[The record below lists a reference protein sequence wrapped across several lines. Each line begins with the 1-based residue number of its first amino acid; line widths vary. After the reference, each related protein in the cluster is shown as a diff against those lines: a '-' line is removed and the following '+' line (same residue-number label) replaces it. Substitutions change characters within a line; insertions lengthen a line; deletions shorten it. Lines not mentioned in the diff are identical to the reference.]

1 MIESKGGRHLTI
13 ALGILAHGGAVI
25 AADREQSDRTLKTDQ
40 AKIRG
45 QWVAGRGSLAV
56 SGAGNGPYLD
66 SLTAEL
72 IEWFKNDQVQFDPK
86 KFGEELRTK
95 NHAFYESSVLPFAP
109 YQEEVNYELL
119 TCFAPSL
126 TAGEIRFASKLGL
139 MPQKECELWT
149 SHKLSVV
156 KEEYYA
162 AVGCGATTAKALLA
176 RCWVPFIPLPVAIN
190 LACYVVYHVKRTVKD
205 VGLDTDVMVF
215 SGGIPMALSRDEITE
230 MEAQF
235 EEYGRIERE
244 NLYYCLGGDLK
255 EHEELFGKPG
265 DHKRIQKSL
274 RKFFEKLNAKRVKR
288 WTPKP
293 PIPANTVQSVPQK
306 SKPEDSIRPEIL
318 AP

>member
-1 MIESKGGRHLTI
+1 MTI
-13 ALGILAHGGAVI
+13 ALGILAHGGAVV
-25 AADREQSDRTLKTDQ
+25 AADREQSDGTLKSDQ
-40 AKIRG
+40 GKIRG

-72 IEWFKNDQVQFDPK
+72 IDWFKDDK
-86 KFGEELRTK
+86 AKFSAEKIEEEIRNK
-95 NHAFYESSVLPFAP
+95 NYAFYEKSVLPFAP
-109 YQEEVNYELL
+109 YEQDADYELL
-119 TCFAPSL
+119 ACFGAAP
-126 TAGEIRFASKLGL
+126 TAVEVALASKLGGL
-139 MPQKECELWT
+139 PGKGCELWT

-156 KEEYYA
+156 KEEHFA

-176 RCWVPFIPLPVAIN
+176 RFWVPFIPLPVAIN
-190 LACYVVYHVKRTVKD
+190 LAAYVVYHVKRTVKD
-205 VGLDTDVMVF
+205 VGLDTDIMIF
-215 SGGIPMALSRDEITE
+215 SGAIPMPVPRDEIAE

-274 RKFFEKLNAKRVKR
+274 RKFFENLNSERVKK
-288 WTPKP
+288 WTPKL
-293 PIPANTVQSVPQK
+293 PIPASTMQSTPQK
-306 SKPEDSIRPEIL
+306 SKGQQ
-318 AP
+318 

>member
-1 MIESKGGRHLTI
+1 MTI
-13 ALGILAHGGAVI
+13 ALGVLAHGGAVI
-25 AADREQSDRTLKTDQ
+25 AADREQSDGTLKSDQ

-45 QWVAGRGSLAV
+45 HWVAGRGSLAV

-72 IEWFKNDQVQFDPK
+72 IEWFRNDKVQFNREE
-86 KFGEELRTK
+86 FGEELRKK
-95 NHAFYESSVLPFAP
+95 NHAFYERSVLPFAP
-109 YQEEVNYELL
+109 YAREEGVDYELL
-119 TCFAPSL
+119 TCFAAAL
-126 TAGEIRFASKLGL
+126 TAGEIRFAAKLGL
-139 MPQKECELWT
+139 VPGRGCELWT
-149 SHKLSVV
+149 SHKLSVL
-156 KEEYYA
+156 KDEYYA

-176 RCWVPFIPLPVAIN
+176 RYWVPVISLPVAIN

-205 VGLDTDVMVF
+205 VGLDTDIMVF
-215 SGGIPMALSRDEITE
+215 SGALAPMPLSRDEIAE
-230 MEAQF
+230 METRF

-274 RKFFEKLNAKRVKR
+274 RKFFEKLNAERVKR

-306 SKPEDSIRPEIL
+306 SKPEDSTRPEIL

>member
-1 MIESKGGRHLTI
+1 MTI

-25 AADREQSDRTLKTDQ
+25 AADREQSNGTLKSDQ

-45 QWVAGRGSLAV
+45 QWVAGRGALAV

-72 IEWFKNDQVQFDPK
+72 IEWFKNDKAQLDPEE
-86 KFGEELRTK
+86 FGIKLGEK
-95 NHAFYESSVLPFAP
+95 NYAFYEKSVLPFAP
-109 YQEEVNYELL
+109 YEEGVDYELL
-119 TCFAPSL
+119 TCFEAEP
-126 TAGEIRFASKLGL
+126 TAAEFAFASKIGGL
-139 MPQKECELWT
+139 PGQGCELWT
-149 SHKLSVV
+149 SHKLSVL
-156 KEEYYA
+156 KEEHFA

-176 RCWVPFIPLPVAIN
+176 RFWVPLIPLPVAIN
-190 LACYVVYHVKRTVKD
+190 LAAYVVYHVKRTIKD

-215 SGGIPMALSRDEITE
+215 NGAFPKPLGRNEIAE
-230 MEAQF
+230 MEAHF

-255 EHEELFGKPG
+255 EHEELFRKPG

-274 RKFFEKLNAKRVKR
+274 RKFFEDLNAERVKR

-293 PIPANTVQSVPQK
+293 PTPANTMP
-306 SKPEDSIRPEIL
+306 
-318 AP
+318 